1 MKPVLL
7 VALILVCGSALA
19 QLKPGPAPS
28 GSWPGG
34 SVPGGTAPGGSWPGG
49 SAPGRTAPADS
60 EPSAR
65 PRIQLA
71 DRIVA
76 VVNNEVITYR
86 ELEERVRRVVAQL
99 RAQGAPLPPP
109 DVVARQVLERMIT
122 ERVQLQFAKETG
134 LVVEEAELDRTI
146 EAIAAQNNLSPR
158 DFRRAVERE
167 GFGWGPFRENI
178 RNEMLISRLREREVD
193 RKIVVSDAEVD
204 AFLEANESNE
214 GGQQE
219 YALSHILVRVPEQAS
234 PTQID
239 ERRKRAED
247 ALAQLRTGADFRQV
261 AVSYSD
267 ASDALQGGNM
277 GWRPAER
284 LPELFV
290 EAVVNLKPG
299 DVTPVLRSPAGFHI
313 LRLNDRRGG
322 TAAPK
327 QIRQTHARH
336 ILVRTNELVSEGDA
350 LRKLNILR
358 ERIRQGADFAE
369 LARLNSDDASA
380 SRGGDLGWVLP
391 GDTVPPFEQAMN
403 ELAIGEV
410 STPVRTP
417 FGYHLIEVLGRRTAD
432 VTIDRKRLQARRV
445 LGARRAEEAYE
456 EWVRQL
462 RDRAYVEYRTEE
474 S

>member
-1 MKPVLL
+1 MKLVSLFALL
-7 VALILVCGSALA
+7 FALFFTPGLA
-19 QLKPGPAPS
+19 FAQSDAAPRS
-28 GSWPGG
+28 
-34 SVPGGTAPGGSWPGG
+34 
-49 SAPGRTAPADS
+49 
-60 EPSAR
+60 R
-65 PRIQLA
+65 PRIELA

-86 ELEERVRRVVAQL
+86 ELEQRVARVVAQL
-99 RAQGAPLPPP
+99 RSQGAPLPSP
-109 DVVARQVLERMIT
+109 DVLARQVLERMISD
-122 ERVQLQFAKETG
+122 RVQLQFAKESGVT
-134 LVVEEAELDRTI
+134 VSDEDLDRAI
-146 EAIAAQNNLSPR
+146 EGIAAQNKLSPG

-167 GFGWGPFRENI
+167 GFGWETFRDSI

-204 AFLEANESNE
+204 AFIEANSSNSDSN
-214 GGQQE
+214 QE
-219 YALSHILVRVPEQAS
+219 YSLSHILVRVPEQAS

-239 ERRKRAED
+239 GRRARAEE
-247 ALAQLRTGADFRQV
+247 ALAQLRSGTDFRQV
-261 AVSYSD
+261 AVSFSD
-267 ASDALQGGNM
+267 ASDALQGGKM
-277 GWRPAER
+277 GWRSADR

-299 DVTPVLRSPAGFHI
+299 DVTPILRSPAGFHI
-313 LRLNDRRGG
+313 LRLDDRRGG
-322 TAAPK
+322 SAASSK
-327 QIRQTHARH
+327 VQQTHARH

-380 SRGGDLGWVLP
+380 SRGGDLGWILP
-391 GDTVPPFEQAMN
+391 GDTVPQFEQAMN
-403 ELAIGEV
+403 ALALHEV

-417 FGYHLIEVLGRRTAD
+417 FGFHLIEVLERRTAD
-432 VTIDRKRLQARRV
+432 VTADRKRLEARRV
-445 LGARRAEEAYE
+445 LGARRADEAYE

>member
-1 MKPVLL
+1 MKLVSLL
-7 VALILVCGSALA
+7 ALFFALFIAPGLAFA
-19 QLKPGPAPS
+19 QS
-28 GSWPGG
+28 D
-34 SVPGGTAPGGSWPGG
+34 TAPRS
-49 SAPGRTAPADS
+49 
-60 EPSAR
+60 R
-65 PRIQLA
+65 PRIELA

-86 ELEERVRRVVAQL
+86 ELEQRVARVVAQL
-99 RAQGAPLPPP
+99 RSQGAPLPSP
-109 DVVARQVLERMIT
+109 DVLARQVLERMISD
-122 ERVQLQFAKETG
+122 RVQLQFAKESGVT
-134 LVVEEAELDRTI
+134 VSDEDLDRAL
-146 EAIAAQNNLSPR
+146 EGIAAQNKLSPG

-167 GFGWGPFRENI
+167 GFGWETFRDNI

-204 AFLEANESNE
+204 AFIEANSSNADSN
-214 GGQQE
+214 QE
-219 YALSHILVRVPEQAS
+219 YSLSHILVRVPEQAS

-239 ERRKRAED
+239 ERRARAEE
-247 ALAQLRTGADFRQV
+247 ALAQLRSGADFRQV
-261 AVSYSD
+261 AVSFSD
-267 ASDALQGGNM
+267 ASDALQGGKM
-277 GWRPAER
+277 GWRSADR

-313 LRLNDRRGG
+313 LRLDDRRGG
-322 TAAPK
+322 AATLTK
-327 QIRQTHARH
+327 VQQTHARH

-380 SRGGDLGWVLP
+380 SRGGDLGWILP

-403 ELAIGEV
+403 ALALHEV

-417 FGYHLIEVLGRRTAD
+417 FGFHLIEVLERRTAD
-432 VTIDRKRLQARRV
+432 VTTDRKRLEARRV
-445 LGARRAEEAYE
+445 LGARRADEAYE

>member
-1 MKPVLL
+1 MKLISL
-7 VALILVCGSALA
+7 IALFFACGLALA
-19 QLKPGPAPS
+19 QS
-28 GSWPGG
+28 D
-34 SVPGGTAPGGSWPGG
+34 TAPRS
-49 SAPGRTAPADS
+49 
-60 EPSAR
+60 R
-65 PRIQLA
+65 PRIELA

-76 VVNNEVITYR
+76 VVNNEVITQR
-86 ELEERVRRVVAQL
+86 ELEQRVARVVAQL
-99 RAQGAPLPPP
+99 RSQGAPLPSPE
-109 DVVARQVLERMIT
+109 VLARQVLERMISD
-122 ERVQLQFAKETG
+122 RVQLQFAKESGVT
-134 LVVEEAELDRTI
+134 VSDQDLDRAI
-146 EAIAAQNNLSPR
+146 AGIAAQNKLSPG

-167 GFGWGPFRENI
+167 GFGWDAFRDSI

-193 RKIVVSDAEVD
+193 RKIVVSDAEVE
-204 AFLEANESNE
+204 AFMEANESSADSN
-214 GGQQE
+214 QE
-219 YALSHILVRVPEQAS
+219 YSLSHILVRVPEQAS

-239 ERRKRAED
+239 GRRARAEE
-247 ALAQLRTGADFRQV
+247 ALAQIRSGADFRQV
-261 AVSYSD
+261 AVSFSD
-267 ASDALQGGNM
+267 ASDALQGGKM
-277 GWRPAER
+277 GWRSADR

-313 LRLNDRRGG
+313 LRLDDRRGG
-322 TAAPK
+322 TATSSK
-327 QIRQTHARH
+327 VQQTHARH

-380 SRGGDLGWVLP
+380 SRGGDLGWILP

-403 ELAIGEV
+403 ALALHEV

-417 FGYHLIEVLGRRTAD
+417 FGFHLIEVLERRTAD
-432 VTIDRKRLQARRV
+432 VTLDRRRLEARRV
-445 LGARRAEEAYE
+445 LGARRADEAYE

-462 RDRAYVEYRTEE
+462 RDRAYVEYRTED

>member
-1 MKPVLL
+1 MKLVSLL
-7 VALILVCGSALA
+7 ALFFALFIAPGLAFA
-19 QLKPGPAPS
+19 QS
-28 GSWPGG
+28 D
-34 SVPGGTAPGGSWPGG
+34 TAPRS
-49 SAPGRTAPADS
+49 
-60 EPSAR
+60 R
-65 PRIQLA
+65 PRIELA

-86 ELEERVRRVVAQL
+86 ELEQRVARVVAQL
-99 RAQGAPLPPP
+99 RSQGAPLPSP
-109 DVVARQVLERMIT
+109 DVLARQVLERMISD
-122 ERVQLQFAKETG
+122 RVQLQFAKESGVT
-134 LVVEEAELDRTI
+134 VSDEDLDRAL
-146 EAIAAQNNLSPR
+146 EGIAAQNKLSPG

-167 GFGWGPFRENI
+167 GFGWETFRDNI

-204 AFLEANESNE
+204 AFIEANSANADSN
-214 GGQQE
+214 QE
-219 YALSHILVRVPEQAS
+219 YSLSHILVRVPEQAS

-239 ERRKRAED
+239 ERRARAEE
-247 ALAQLRTGADFRQV
+247 ALAQLRSGADFRQV
-261 AVSYSD
+261 AVSFSD
-267 ASDALQGGNM
+267 ASDALQGGKM
-277 GWRPAER
+277 GWRPADR

-290 EAVVNLKPG
+290 EAVANLKPG
-299 DVTPVLRSPAGFHI
+299 EVTPVLRSPAGFHI
-313 LRLNDRRGG
+313 LRLDERRGG
-322 TAAPK
+322 TATSSK
-327 QIRQTHARH
+327 VQQTHARH

-380 SRGGDLGWVLP
+380 SRGGDLGWILP

-403 ELAIGEV
+403 ALALHEV

-417 FGYHLIEVLGRRTAD
+417 FGFHLIEVLERRTAD
-432 VTIDRKRLQARRV
+432 VTIDRKRLEARRV
-445 LGARRAEEAYE
+445 LGARRADEAYE

>member
-1 MKPVLL
+1 MKLFTIFALL
-7 VALILVCGSALA
+7 FACGLA
-19 QLKPGPAPS
+19 FAQS
-28 GSWPGG
+28 D
-34 SVPGGTAPGGSWPGG
+34 TAPRS
-49 SAPGRTAPADS
+49 
-60 EPSAR
+60 R
-65 PRIQLA
+65 PRIELA

-86 ELEERVRRVVAQL
+86 ELEQRVARVVAQL
-99 RAQGAPLPPP
+99 RSQGAPLPSPG
-109 DVVARQVLERMIT
+109 VLARQVLERMISD
-122 ERVQLQFAKETG
+122 RVQLQFAKESGIT
-134 LVVEEAELDRTI
+134 VSDQDLDR
-146 EAIAAQNNLSPR
+146 ALAGIAAQNKLSPG

-167 GFGWGPFRENI
+167 GFGWEAFRDNI
-178 RNEMLISRLREREVD
+178 RDEMLISRLREREVD

-204 AFLEANESNE
+204 AFIEANSSNADSN
-214 GGQQE
+214 QE
-219 YALSHILVRVPEQAS
+219 YSLSHILVRVPEQAS

-239 ERRKRAED
+239 GRRARAEE
-247 ALAQLRTGADFRQV
+247 ALAQIRSGTDFRQV
-261 AVSYSD
+261 AVSFSD
-267 ASDALQGGNM
+267 ASDALQGGKM
-277 GWRPAER
+277 GWRSADR

-313 LRLNDRRGG
+313 LRLDDRRGG
-322 TAAPK
+322 AATSSK
-327 QIRQTHARH
+327 VQQTHARH

-380 SRGGDLGWVLP
+380 SRGGDLGWILP
-391 GDTVPPFEQAMN
+391 GDTVPQFEQAMN
-403 ELAIGEV
+403 ALALHEV

-417 FGYHLIEVLGRRTAD
+417 FGYHLIEVLERRTAD
-432 VTIDRKRLQARRV
+432 VTADRKRLEARRV
-445 LGARRAEEAYE
+445 LGARRADEAYE

>member
-1 MKPVLL
+1 MKLISL
-7 VALILVCGSALA
+7 IALFLACGLALA
-19 QLKPGPAPS
+19 QS
-28 GSWPGG
+28 D
-34 SVPGGTAPGGSWPGG
+34 TAPRS
-49 SAPGRTAPADS
+49 
-60 EPSAR
+60 R
-65 PRIQLA
+65 PRIELA

-86 ELEERVRRVVAQL
+86 ELEQRVARVVAQL
-99 RAQGAPLPPP
+99 RSQGAPLPSPN
-109 DVVARQVLERMIT
+109 VLARQVLERMISD
-122 ERVQLQFAKETG
+122 RVQLQFAKESGIT
-134 LVVEEAELDRTI
+134 VSDQDLDRAI
-146 EAIAAQNNLSPR
+146 AGIAAQNKLSPG

-167 GFGWGPFRENI
+167 GFGWEAFRDNI

-193 RKIVVSDAEVD
+193 RKIVVSDAEVE
-204 AFLEANESNE
+204 AFLEANESNADSN
-214 GGQQE
+214 QE
-219 YALSHILVRVPEQAS
+219 YSLSHILVRVPEQAS

-239 ERRKRAED
+239 GRRARAEE
-247 ALAQLRTGADFRQV
+247 ALAQIRSGTDFRQV
-261 AVSYSD
+261 AVSFSD
-267 ASDALQGGNM
+267 ASDALQGGKM
-277 GWRPAER
+277 GWRAADR

-313 LRLNDRRGG
+313 LRLDDRRGG
-322 TAAPK
+322 AATSSK
-327 QIRQTHARH
+327 VQQTHARH

-380 SRGGDLGWVLP
+380 SRGGDLGWILP
-391 GDTVPPFEQAMN
+391 GDTVPQFEQAMN
-403 ELAIGEV
+403 ALALHEV

-417 FGYHLIEVLGRRTAD
+417 FGYHLIEVLERRTAD
-432 VTIDRKRLQARRV
+432 VTTDRKRLEARRV
-445 LGARRAEEAYE
+445 LGARRADEAYE

>member
-1 MKPVLL
+1 MKLVSLITLL
-7 VALILVCGSALA
+7 LSCGAAFA
-19 QLKPGPAPS
+19 QS
-28 GSWPGG
+28 DSSPGG
-34 SVPGGTAPGGSWPGG
+34 
-49 SAPGRTAPADS
+49 
-60 EPSAR
+60 R
-65 PRIQLA
+65 PRIELA

-86 ELEERVRRVVAQL
+86 ELEQRVQRVVAQL
-99 RAQGAPLPPP
+99 RGQGAPLPSS
-109 DVVARQVLERMIT
+109 DILARQVLERMIT
-122 ERVQLQFAKETG
+122 ERVQLQFAKDTG
-134 LVVEEAELDRTI
+134 VVVDEAELDRTI
-146 EAIAAQNNLSPR
+146 EAIAGQNRLSPR
-158 DFRRAVERE
+158 DFQRAVERE
-167 GFGWGPFRENI
+167 GFGWESFRENI

-204 AFLEANESNE
+204 AFLEANEGSAGE
-214 GGQQE
+214 QQE
-219 YALSHILVRVPEQAS
+219 FSLSHILVRVPEQAS
-234 PTQID
+234 PEQIGA
-239 ERRKRAED
+239 RRTRAEE
-247 ALAQLRTGADFRQV
+247 ALAQLRSGADFRQV
-261 AVSYSD
+261 AVSFSD
-267 ASDALQGGNM
+267 AADALRGGNM

-290 EAVVNLKPG
+290 EAVAGLKPG

-313 LRLNDRRGG
+313 LRLDDRRGG
-322 TAAPK
+322 GAGPK
-327 QIRQTHARH
+327 QVRQTHARH

-358 ERIRQGADFAE
+358 ERIRQGAEFAE

-380 SRGGDLGWVLP
+380 GRGGDLGWILP

-403 ELAIGEV
+403 ALKEGEV

-417 FGYHLIEVLGRRTAD
+417 FGFHLIEVMGRRTAD
-432 VTIDRKRLQARRV
+432 VTIDRKRLEARRV

-462 RDRAYVEYRTEE
+462 RDRAYVEYRAEE

>member
-1 MKPVLL
+1 MKL
-7 VALILVCGSALA
+7 VSLIAFLFACGLA
-19 QLKPGPAPS
+19 FAQS
-28 GSWPGG
+28 D
-34 SVPGGTAPGGSWPGG
+34 TAP
-49 SAPGRTAPADS
+49 RN
-60 EPSAR
+60 R

-86 ELEERVRRVVAQL
+86 ELEQRVARVVAQL
-99 RAQGAPLPPP
+99 RSQGAPLPSP
-109 DVVARQVLERMIT
+109 DVLARQVLERMISD
-122 ERVQLQFAKETG
+122 RVQLQFAKESGVT
-134 LVVEEAELDRTI
+134 VSDEDLDRAL
-146 EAIAAQNNLSPR
+146 EGIAAQNKLSPG

-167 GFGWGPFRENI
+167 GFGWEAFRDNI

-193 RKIVVSDAEVD
+193 RKIVVSDAEVE
-204 AFLEANESNE
+204 AFLEANESNTDSN
-214 GGQQE
+214 QE
-219 YALSHILVRVPEQAS
+219 YSLSHILVRVPEQAS

-239 ERRKRAED
+239 ERRARAEE
-247 ALAQLRTGADFRQV
+247 ALAQARSGADFRQV
-261 AVSYSD
+261 AVSFSD
-267 ASDALQGGNM
+267 ASDALQGGRM
-277 GWRPAER
+277 GWRSADR

-290 EAVVNLKPG
+290 EAVGNLKPG
-299 DVTPVLRSPAGFHI
+299 EVTPVLRSPAGFHI
-313 LRLNDRRGG
+313 LRLDDRRGG
-322 TAAPK
+322 TATSAK
-327 QIRQTHARH
+327 VQQTHARH

-380 SRGGDLGWVLP
+380 SRGGDLGWILP

-403 ELAIGEV
+403 ALALNEV

-417 FGYHLIEVLGRRTAD
+417 FGFHLIEVLERRTAD
-432 VTIDRKRLQARRV
+432 VTLDRKRLEARRV
-445 LGARRAEEAYE
+445 LGARRADEAYE

>member
-1 MKPVLL
+1 MKLISL
-7 VALILVCGSALA
+7 IALFFACGLALA
-19 QLKPGPAPS
+19 QS
-28 GSWPGG
+28 D
-34 SVPGGTAPGGSWPGG
+34 TAPRS
-49 SAPGRTAPADS
+49 
-60 EPSAR
+60 R
-65 PRIQLA
+65 PRIELA

-86 ELEERVRRVVAQL
+86 ELEQRVARVVAQL
-99 RAQGAPLPPP
+99 RSQGAPLPSPE
-109 DVVARQVLERMIT
+109 VLARQVLERMISD
-122 ERVQLQFAKETG
+122 RVQLQFAKESGVT
-134 LVVEEAELDRTI
+134 VSDQDLDRAI
-146 EAIAAQNNLSPR
+146 AGIAAQNKLSPG

-167 GFGWGPFRENI
+167 GFGWDPFRDSI

-204 AFLEANESNE
+204 AFMEANESNADSN
-214 GGQQE
+214 QE
-219 YALSHILVRVPEQAS
+219 YSLSHILVRVPEQAS

-239 ERRKRAED
+239 GRRARAEE
-247 ALAQLRTGADFRQV
+247 ALAQIRSGADFRQV
-261 AVSYSD
+261 AVSFSD
-267 ASDALQGGNM
+267 ASDALQGGKM
-277 GWRPAER
+277 GWRSADR

-313 LRLNDRRGG
+313 LRLDDRRGG
-322 TAAPK
+322 TATSSK
-327 QIRQTHARH
+327 VQQTHARH

-380 SRGGDLGWVLP
+380 SRGGDLGWILP

-403 ELAIGEV
+403 ALALHEV

-417 FGYHLIEVLGRRTAD
+417 FGFHLIEVLERRTAD
-432 VTIDRKRLQARRV
+432 VTIDRRRLEARRV
-445 LGARRAEEAYE
+445 LGARRADEAYE